1 MSATPPTGT
10 FRYSAPDHLLITNL
24 IHRYAELVDSGDFD
38 GLGALFA
45 HGELHATDG
54 PVRGADAV
62 REHFASWVQLHDDGS
77 PHTRHVTTNVIVEVA
92 DDAQTARARSYVTV
106 LQYGP
111 GGMLRPIFF
120 VRYFD
125 RFHRVDGEW
134 AFASRRYV
142 EPAAGPAEE
151 HLKRDYRR
159 SD

>member
-1 MSATPPTGT
+1 MPGTTPSGT
-10 FRYSAPDHLLITNL
+10 PRYSAPDHLLITNL
-24 IHRYAELVDSGDFD
+24 IHRYAELVDGGDFE

-45 HGELHATDG
+45 HGELYATEG
-54 PVRGADAV
+54 AVRGSAAV
-62 REHFASWVQLHDDGS
+62 REHFASWVHLHEDGS

-111 GGMLRPIFF
+111 GGLLRPIFF

-125 RFHRVDGEW
+125 TFHRVEGEW

-151 HLKRDYRR
+151 HLKRDYR
-159 SD
+159 